1 VTVVVITAGVPTVV
15 ETRVVAKTDDAEEK
29 GADGSMDL
37 TSGNVDLGSKPS
49 GIRFPLAVPHGARI
63 VRAYVQF
70 TVDTPQTG
78 TAALIIEGEAS
89 DHALTFGSSKHNIV
103 NRLRTFNH
111 VSWTPAGWP
120 TKGAA
125 GFAQQTS
132 DLSTILQ
139 EIVDRPG
146 WASGQGLVLIMT
158 GTGVR
163 QAVSYDTKPATA
175 PLLHVEY
182 VLP

>member
-1 VTVVVITAGVPTVV
+1 
-15 ETRVVAKTDDAEEK
+15 
-29 GADGSMDL
+29 MDL
-37 TSGNVDLGSKPS
+37 TSGNVDLGTKPS
-49 GIRFPLAVPHGARI
+49 GMRFLLSVPRGAQI
-63 VRAYVQF
+63 VRSYVQF
-70 TVDTPQTG
+70 TVDKAQTG
-78 TAALIIEGEAS
+78 ATTLMIEGEAS
-89 DHALTFGSSKHNIV
+89 DHALTFGSSKNNIV

-111 VSWTPAGWP
+111 VSWAPAEWP

-125 GFAQQTS
+125 GLAQQTP